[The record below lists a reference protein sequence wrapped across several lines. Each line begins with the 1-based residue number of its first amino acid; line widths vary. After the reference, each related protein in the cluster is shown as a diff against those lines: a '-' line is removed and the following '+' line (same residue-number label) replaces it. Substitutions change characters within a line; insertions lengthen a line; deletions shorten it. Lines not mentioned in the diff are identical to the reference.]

1 MSFFC
6 NKRHETVPEA
16 CADCED
22 CPGSG
27 EDLKLN
33 SFRKS
38 LSLADV
44 FEVIGTLATASD
56 RRT

>member
-6 NKRHETVPEA
+6 KKRHESMDDA

-27 EDLKLN
+27 ELQAQIHKPAMKLE
-33 SFRKS
+33 
-38 LSLADV
+38 DV
-44 FEVIGTLATASD
+44 FEIFGGLVHGGRES
-56 RRT
+56 

>member
-1 MSFFC
+1 MSFYC
-6 NKRHETVPEA
+6 KKRRETMDEA

-33 SFRKS
+33 SFKKS
-38 LSLADV
+38 LSLEDLP
-44 FEVIGTLATASD
+44 ELIL
-56 RRT
+56 RRI

>member
-6 NKRHETVPEA
+6 KKRHETVEEA

-27 EDLKLN
+27 VDLKLN
-33 SFRKS
+33 SFRKPAMQ
-38 LSLADV
+38 LGDV
-44 FEVIGTLATASD
+44 FEVLGD
-56 RRT
+56 MVK